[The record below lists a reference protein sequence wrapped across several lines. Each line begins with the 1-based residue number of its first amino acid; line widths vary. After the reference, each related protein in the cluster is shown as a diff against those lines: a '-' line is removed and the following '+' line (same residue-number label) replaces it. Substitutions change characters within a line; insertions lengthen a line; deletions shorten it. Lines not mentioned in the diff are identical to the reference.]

1 MASTTTGAS
10 ANATA
15 TTSST
20 SSSALPLIVAFVQL
34 CFNIILPMTM
44 TSGNAGTGTR
54 SSDDKEEV
62 YCKRTRQPN
71 LITGSEMDRGVS
83 HAGADPE
90 ELPSSSD
97 AVPGESCE
105 WMQPTT
111 QQFLDAPPNNTA
123 DYEEQQQQQLQF
135 YGQLR
140 KLLDLPFLFA
150 ICFAQL
156 ISFVLVLN
164 IEECSPLV
172 LFSWWRNKI
181 S

>member
-1 MASTTTGAS
+1 
-10 ANATA
+10 
-15 TTSST
+15 
-20 SSSALPLIVAFVQL
+20 
-34 CFNIILPMTM
+34 MTM
-44 TSGNAGTGTR
+44 GSGNAGTSTN
-54 SSDDKEEV
+54 SSDDKEEA

-71 LITGSEMDRGVS
+71 LITGSEMDRTVS
-83 HAGADPE
+83 HAANAE
-90 ELPSSSD
+90 ELSSCD
-97 AVPGESCE
+97 GMPCESCD

-123 DYEEQQQQQLQF
+123 DYDEQQQQQQQQLQF